1 MSASRN
7 LLKHMLARA
16 LTCCDVSCM
25 RHNCLEQLMLM
36 RETVQETDTTARTLS
51 TVYMKG
57 SRSAT
62 SLSFHSKACLHRML
76 RASVWQAGLLR
87 FLVSPKEPMRCLAL
101 CALPLSRTRYME
113 IEISWRMAVAPS
125 SQTQRSQNR
134 AWGQVTGNHLCR
146 ACSSQ
151 QTERPTE

>member
-1 MSASRN
+1 MLTPSICACSYRIQVCRKHSSLPSRDACQMSASRN

-36 RETVQETDTTARTLS
+36 RETVQEADTTARTLS

-62 SLSFHSKACLHRML
+62 S
-76 RASVWQAGLLR
+76 
-87 FLVSPKEPMRCLAL
+87 
-101 CALPLSRTRYME
+101 
-113 IEISWRMAVAPS
+113 
-125 SQTQRSQNR
+125 
-134 AWGQVTGNHLCR
+134 
-146 ACSSQ
+146 
-151 QTERPTE
+151 